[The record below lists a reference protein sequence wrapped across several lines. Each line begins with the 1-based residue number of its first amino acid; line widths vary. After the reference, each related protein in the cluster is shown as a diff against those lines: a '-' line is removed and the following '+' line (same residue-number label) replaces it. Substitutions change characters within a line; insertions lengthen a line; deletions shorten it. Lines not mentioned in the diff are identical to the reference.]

1 LTIHDN
7 RAEFIEHSGGM
18 PNRKHLGER
27 FFAMLNTLADMR
39 IALPVRGD
47 EALQF
52 KST

>member
-1 LTIHDN
+1 MITVQNPLNI
-7 RAEFIEHSGGM
+7 RAGCPIASTF
-18 PNRKHLGER
+18 GER